1 MLVLTRKPGESII
14 IGDEIIIQVVESVG
28 RGRNARI
35 KIGITAPKELPIF
48 RTELLEDKPTKINRR
63 NP

>member
-14 IGDEIIIQVVESVG
+14 IGDEIVIQVVEAVG

-48 RTELLEDKPTKINRR
+48 RTELLEDKPIKINRR

>member
-14 IGDEIIIQVVESVG
+14 IGDEIVIQVVEAVG

>member
-14 IGDEIIIQVVESVG
+14 IGDEIVIQVVEAVG

-35 KIGITAPKELPIF
+35 KIGITASKDLPIF
-48 RTELLEDKPTKINRR
+48 RTEVLEDKPTKINRR

>member
-14 IGDEIIIQVVESVG
+14 IGDEIVIQVVEAVG

-35 KIGITAPKELPIF
+35 KIGITAPKEMPIF

>member
-14 IGDEIIIQVVESVG
+14 IGDEIVIQVVEAVG
-28 RGRNARI
+28 RGQNARI
-35 KIGITAPKELPIF
+35 KIGITAPKDLPIF

>member
-14 IGDEIIIQVVESVG
+14 IGDEIVIQVVEAVG

-48 RTELLEDKPTKINRR
+48 RTELLKDKPIKINRR